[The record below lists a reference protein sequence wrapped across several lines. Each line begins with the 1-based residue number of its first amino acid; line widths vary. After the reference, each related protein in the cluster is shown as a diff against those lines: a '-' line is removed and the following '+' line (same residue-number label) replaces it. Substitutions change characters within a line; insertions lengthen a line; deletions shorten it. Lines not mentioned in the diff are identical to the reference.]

1 MVANAEVKAET
12 VNATEARASLGEI
25 LARARYGGRRF
36 VIQQRGDPAAVVI
49 GYEDFQEMMALLEDL
64 EDVRDMLESEGEPT
78 RPLREYLAER
88 GQPRA

>member
-1 MVANAEVKAET
+1 MVVEAKAET
-12 VNATEARASLGEI
+12 VDATQARASLGEI
-25 LARARYGGRRF
+25 LSRARYGGRRF
-36 VIQQRGDPAAVVI
+36 VIQQRGDPAAVVM
-49 GYEDFQEMMALLEDL
+49 GYEDYQELMTLLEDL

>member
-1 MVANAEVKAET
+1 MVVEEKTET
-12 VNATEARASLGEI
+12 VNATRARASLGDI
-25 LARARYGGRRF
+25 LARARYGGYRF
-36 VIQQRGDPAAVVI
+36 IIQQRGDPAAVVM
-49 GYEDFQEMMALLEDL
+49 GYEDYQELMTLLEDL